1 MITNLGT
8 VPTLG
13 TLKAQLSSTKQFSEF
28 TKNSTDMVLWSY
40 PPTPR
45 QLGVTVCF
53 FVTGASLLAA
63 GIHLSYAN
71 VGPQQARA
79 KARSDFVK
87 QRLRKL
93 LDD

>member
-1 MITNLGT
+1 MIRWRSESEQRNYSTKLVEALRQVRRNSSSL
-8 VPTLG
+8 
-13 TLKAQLSSTKQFSEF
+13 LSSAKLS
-28 TKNSTDMVLWSY
+28 SSSVG
-40 PPTPR
+40 R
-45 QLGVTVCF
+45 HRVTVCF